1 MTPTLGRRTAP
12 ATSTSL
18 VDLTTEDDYNPTS
31 IQKQTKQTLDQ
42 YGNLTQ
48 MQVYNYGNL
57 STPAAHRT

>member
-1 MTPTLGRRTAP
+1 MKSNA
-12 ATSTSL
+12 
-18 VDLTTEDDYNPTS
+18 

-57 STPAAHRT
+57 QRRCELTPTPI